1 MRSSILVAAVVV
13 AATAAG
19 VTAASAQDGY
29 RHGRILS
36 VEPGTTLQ
44 RADAAVAEEAF
55 RNLPFLPGDRVWTD
69 ATGRAELQFPVGTL
83 VRLDR
88 RGKLDYAAHE
98 EEPEEHIVLRL
109 WSGSVFVHAR
119 PAAGARFELE
129 TPAGLVR
136 ADDGAVVRVDV
147 DSGVA
152 RLSVFAGQATLDD
165 GRQRVRLDAG
175 EQTVASWQA
184 PAEEP
189 WRFDTAE
196 ADEFAEWDGE
206 REAAEAQG
214 AETAEYLPEEL
225 RPYEGELERNGTWRS
240 VGVEGFVWVPYVD
253 AGWRPYSNGYWAWTP
268 YGWTWIPNEGW
279 GWAPSHYGRWGY
291 SAATGWYWAPGR
303 RFSPGWVSWA
313 VGDGYVAW
321 SPLGRD
327 DRPLTPWGSG
337 RGHAV
342 PREGLARGGST
353 WSLVRRGDLGR
364 PDLGRRQVSFDR
376 IDPTALRVTTSAVL
390 RPTRDAKSLA
400 ASAPP
405 RAISRRQS
413 MGDFVR
419 ELGVDNQTSI
429 PAPWTRGYGPPP
441 AGVEGARYRPNAPE
455 DHDGKE
461 KEKESRSW
469 NPADAVKKLIAAP
482 RPAPGHTP
490 PTAANATGGDGRPS
504 NGGTTS
510 TVARRPRPGG
520 AAVSGAQQGKGVSGT
535 QQEQTAPRPA
545 PGSGSSA
552 RPAGGTSKGA
562 SPAGASHAGSGGHAV
577 PRRERK

>member
-1 MRSSILVAAVVV
+1 MRSSFLVAAVAV
-13 AATAAG
+13 AATVAGAAA
-19 VTAASAQDGY
+19 TSAQDDY

-44 RADAAVAEEAF
+44 RVDQAVAEEAF

-69 ATGRAELQFPVGTL
+69 ATGRAELQFPAGTV

-119 PAAGARFELE
+119 TAAGAVFEVE
-129 TPAGLVR
+129 TPAGMVQT
-136 ADDGAVVRVDV
+136 DDGAVVRVDV

-152 RLSVFAGQATLDD
+152 RLSVFAGQATFED
-165 GRQRVRLDAG
+165 RQQRVRLAAG
-175 EQTVASWQA
+175 EQTVASWRA

-189 WRFDTAE
+189 RPFDTAE

-214 AETAEYLPEEL
+214 AQTAEYLPEEL
-225 RPYEGELERNGTWRS
+225 RPYEGELDRNGTWRNL
-240 VGVEGFVWVPYVD
+240 GVEGYVWIPNVD
-253 AGWRPYSNGYWAWTP
+253 AGWRPYGSGYWAWTV

-291 SAATGWYWAPGR
+291 SGSVGWYWAPGR
-303 RFSPGWVSWA
+303 SWSPGWVSWA

-321 SPLGRD
+321 APLGRD
-327 DRPLTPWGSG
+327 DRPLAPWGG

-342 PREGLARGGST
+342 PRDGFARSGA
-353 WSLVRRGDLGR
+353 WSLVRRGDLGAR
-364 PDLGRRQVSFDR
+364 DLGRREISLDR
-376 IDPTALRVTTSAVL
+376 IDPAALRVTTSAVM

-400 ASAPP
+400 ESAPP
-405 RAISRRQS
+405 RTVSRRQS

-441 AGVEGARYRPNAPE
+441 AGVDGARYRPAAPE
-455 DHDGKE
+455 DHEGKD
-461 KEKESRSW
+461 KEKESRTW
-469 NPADAVKKLIAAP
+469 NAADAVEKILAAP
-482 RPAPGHTP
+482 RPASGHTP
-490 PTAANATGGDGRPS
+490 PAAQSGAGGDSRPS
-504 NGGTTS
+504 SGGSSS
-510 TVARRPRPGG
+510 TGARRPRPEG
-520 AAVSGAQQGKGVSGT
+520 AGVSGAQQQRGVSGAP
-535 QQEQTAPRPA
+535 QGKTAPRPA

-552 RPAGGTSKGA
+552 RPAGGTSSG
-562 SPAGASHAGSGGHAV
+562 GSQGGGHAV
-577 PRRERK
+577 SRRERQ